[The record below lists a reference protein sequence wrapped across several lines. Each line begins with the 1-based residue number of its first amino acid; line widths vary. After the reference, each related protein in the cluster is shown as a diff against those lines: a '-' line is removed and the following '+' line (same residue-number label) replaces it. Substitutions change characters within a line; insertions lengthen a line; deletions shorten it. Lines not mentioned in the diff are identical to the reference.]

1 KKASQ
6 GTRSTRRRCRE
17 TLKRLSGR
25 ERRFQSWL
33 NHNISSSIINEA
45 VVTNSSIAIEDLTGI
60 RERTNEKPRNK
71 IERRRSNNWAF
82 YQLRTFLEYKGI
94 KEGVNVIAI
103 PPAYTSQT
111 CHKCLHIHPSSGKS
125 YRNGKVFRCGNCG
138 NQCDADFNG
147 SKMIEMWGVSVT
159 TPGSSKTLSCELSY
173 DSTGLLK
180 ARTIA

>member
-45 VVTNSSIAIEDLTGI
+45 VATSSSIAIEDLTGI

-82 YQLRTFLEYKGI
+82 HQLRTFLEYKGI

-111 CHKCLHIHPSSGKS
+111 CHKCLHIHPVSGKS
-125 YRNGKVFRCGNCG
+125 YRNGKVFGCENCG

-159 TPGSSKTLSCELSY
+159 TPVGSKTLSCELSY